1 MALSIHLH
9 YVAMLKDR
17 IGFSRETVQTN
28 AADLAELYGEI
39 AGRYQ
44 LPWATASL
52 RPAVNDRIS
61 TWSQPLSDGDHVM
74 FLPPPSGG

>member
-17 IGFSRETVQTN
+17 IGFSQETISTE
-28 AADLAELYGEI
+28 AGDLAQLYQEI
-39 AGRYQ
+39 SARYL
-44 LPWATASL
+44 LPWPAQSL
-52 RPAVNDRIS
+52 RPAINERIS
-61 TWSQPLSDGDHVM
+61 DWTAKLNDGDHVI